1 MKHRVT
7 PAAHSMS
14 FDEIAASRT
23 REAATARIESLTTVF
38 QRFGAGDRC
47 GVGNA
52 WTREHYGGDFELMNP
67 PDGRTAVSL
76 VFVQSRDGNTVAAD
90 PAALG
95 GGDTDKHLIYEGL
108 SRVAADAVLA
118 GAGSVYRTAF
128 FSVWHPDLVALRHQL
143 GLPRH
148 PAQVVISQ
156 RGHLDDDALLF
167 NVADAP
173 VFLIAGNDVI
183 SARAAWLRARP
194 WIHTIPLV
202 ADDLP
207 SVFDCL
213 RVSHGIRRMSAI
225 GGRVTASRLVDAGV
239 VQDLYLTTTARNGGE
254 LGTPW
259 YSGAH
264 HPRLEL
270 LTKKRWTDM
279 GSVLAFEHFRLTD
292 HMLPS

>member
-1 MKHRVT
+1 M
-7 PAAHSMS
+7 
-14 FDEIAASRT
+14 
-23 REAATARIESLTTVF
+23 
-38 QRFGAGDRC
+38 
-47 GVGNA
+47 
-52 WTREHYGGDFELMNP
+52 
-67 PDGRTAVSL
+67 SL
-76 VFVQSRDGNTVAAD
+76 VFVQSRDGNTVAPD

-118 GAGSVYRTAF
+118 GAGSVYRSAF

-156 RGHLDDDALLF
+156 RGHLDYDALLF
-167 NVADAP
+167 NVADVP

-194 WIHTIPLV
+194 WIHTIPLL
-202 ADDLP
+202 ADDLR

-213 RVSHGIRRMSAI
+213 RVSHGIRRISAI
-225 GGRVTASRLVDAGV
+225 GGRLTASRLVDAGM
-239 VQDLYLTTTARNGGE
+239 VQDLYLTTTASNGGE
-254 LGTPW
+254 LNTPW

-264 HPRLEL
+264 RPRLEL
-270 LTKKRWTDM
+270 LTKKRWTDI
-279 GSVLAFEHFRLTD
+279 GSVLAFEHLRLAAAAT
-292 HMLPS
+292 PPGCP